1 MEENKMALKSSNKVE
16 TNRYELVIEIDGD
29 TFMKAVD
36 KVYKRESKK
45 ITLPGFRKGKAPRRL
60 IEKEYGEGVFYEDA
74 IKDLYPEAVVTA
86 SEEAGL
92 AIVRDQID
100 LDVEKADKEGLTLK
114 VVITVEPETDIKDY
128 KGIEYTPVSLEI
140 TPEDIDEEI
149 KKVQKRNSR
158 IVTVED
164 RPAQNDDVVVI
175 DFKGLLNGEAF
186 EGGTAENY
194 SLTLGSGAFIPG
206 FEDKIIGHSTGEEFT
221 IDVTFPEDYQAE
233 ELKGKD
239 VQFEIKIHEIKTH
252 ELPEVDEEFVKDVSE
267 FDTVDDYK
275 ADLKAKL
282 EETRKK
288 DAEQSKENQIAEKL
302 TELLEAEIPEA
313 MYNNQLDVIIDE
325 FAMNLRSQGLD
336 LNTYMQYTGLTEDK
350 LRETYHDRAEAQVK
364 LRLALRKIAELEG
377 LKASDEDVENKYAEL
392 AEQYKVDVKRVKAAF
407 APKDIA
413 GDIESERAMN
423 LVKENA
429 VEKAAE

>member
-1 MEENKMALKSSNKVE
+1 MALKECTKKEKANS
-16 TNRYELVIEIDGD
+16 YELEVNVDGE
-29 TFMKAVD
+29 TFGNAIN
-36 KVYKRESKK
+36 KVYKKQVK
-45 ITLPGFRKGKAPRRL
+45 NINIPGFRKGKAPRHV
-60 IEKEYGEGVFYEDA
+60 IEKMYGSEVFYEDA
-74 IKDLYPEAVVTA
+74 MQDCYPDALYEAA
-86 SEEAGL
+86 KEAGIKIVSVETL
-92 AIVRDQID
+92 EAI
-100 LDVEKADKEGLTLK
+100 EASKEGFSFK
-114 VVITVEPETDIKDY
+114 ANVVVEPEMEINNY
-128 KGIEYTPVSLEI
+128 LGIEVTKKSTEVTDELV
-140 TPEDIDEEI
+140 DEEI
-149 KKVQKRNSR
+149 EKVRDRNSR
-158 IVTVED
+158 MVTVED
-164 RPAQNDDVVVI
+164 RAAQNDDVAVI
-175 DFKGLLNGEAF
+175 DFEGFVDGEAF
-186 EGGTAENY
+186 DGGKAENY
-194 SLTLGSGAFIPG
+194 NLKLGSGNFIPG
-206 FEDKIIGHSTGEEFT
+206 FEEQIVGHKAGEEFT
-221 IDVTFPEDYQAE
+221 ITVKFPEDYQAE

>member
-1 MEENKMALKSSNKVE
+1 MALKSSNKVE

-206 FEDKIIGHSTGEEFT
+206 FEDKVIGHSTGEEFT